1 MNNYRECRDTK
12 VRPTCPFCGLPIARP
27 KEPDV
32 HRPGEMPVGSCSC
45 GAVYAFDATGH
56 NLGAAFSEA
65 LVFGCNMDWDLA
77 WNLLPEEDYLEALVE
92 HYDIE
97 SNLIVP
103 AGSYE
108 GRRISGALYFVRLHN
123 DIREVTGQGVQKK
136 LRRFMP
142 VSPEPPV
149 KPNAQ
154 KTFTRRDVEEWVREY
169 RLEPLQDAAGR
180 DNRIIRDLQRLL
192 YTGDRVL
199 RFKAADALG
208 RACKV
213 IAQRDPGAVAKL
225 LQRLFTSVS
234 NADYGA
240 SNWGAIDAIGA
251 IIAGSP
257 GMFAGYIPTLYQ
269 FLEDRELRPDVL
281 RALGVIAEAKPELI
295 QKSGVFFASYLRDG
309 KPETRGYAAWLLGKL
324 DYSGTKPGTAE
335 VKKALEGAR
344 GDEHET
350 GIYTGGR
357 LEIKTV
363 GRLAAE
369 ALEKMNQR

>member
-1 MNNYRECRDTK
+1 
-12 VRPTCPFCGLPIARP
+12 
-27 KEPDV
+27 
-32 HRPGEMPVGSCSC
+32 
-45 GAVYAFDATGH
+45 VYAFDATGH